1 MTSKMLRVSA
11 AVAVLFSLCFLCSCY
26 DASDIEE
33 TAYLIALGIDRNNK
47 ENTDSSELENEFTY
61 TFQLAAPLAGGGEKG
76 GSNEY
81 DSGNPT
87 VSNIVITADSFYSAK
102 NLLTNYLS
110 KVLNMSHLKTIVC
123 SWQAAET
130 SLIEHSELFS
140 REREI
145 RPGTFVCVSAVSA
158 QEFLK
163 AVNPELEG
171 STAKYYELV
180 NSDKTLIYA
189 PVKRLGDFIEE
200 TQTGDGSAA
209 LPIAWIAE
217 AESSDGEKDGT
228 GKIYGRKPELK
239 GMAVLKGNNI
249 VGTLGES
256 EALMYNIL
264 TGHTEDFVFTVF
276 NNSSDSNSSYSTEVS
291 TISFKCRTESVPK
304 ISVKLN
310 KKFAMD
316 VSVRIK
322 LFAECMGKRID
333 ADNSNGY
340 KTPEKLSSLLQA
352 AFEKEMTDFLD
363 KTAYELNADILKIG
377 RKCKKNYL
385 TIEELEKSDFEKN
398 YKNSKFSVKVILT
411 MNEEAQL

>member
-47 ENTDSSELENEFTY
+47 ENIGSSESENEFIY
-61 TFQLAAPLAGGGEKG
+61 TFQLAAPLVGGGEKG

-209 LPIAWIAE
+209 LPLAWIAE

-228 GKIYGRKPELK
+228 GKIHGRKPELK

-264 TGHTEDFVFTVF
+264 TGHTKDFVFTVF
-276 NNSSDSNSSYSTEVS
+276 NNSSDNNSFYSTEGS

-310 KKFAMD
+310 EKFVMD
-316 VSVRIK
+316 ISVRIK
-322 LFAECMGKRID
+322 LFAECMGKRLD

-340 KTPEKLSSLLQA
+340 KTTEKLSSLLQA

-377 RKCKKNYL
+377 RKCKKNYM

-398 YKNSKFSVKVILT
+398 YKNSEFSVKVILT